1 MSANLASLLFGAYR
15 RDALALLLLHP
26 ELSLHVREIGRV
38 TGKAPG
44 TLLRELNQLA
54 DAGVLSRKPVGNQV
68 QFQANSACPI
78 YEDLRNILKKTTGI
92 VDVLRDALEPLADR
106 VHAAFIYG
114 SIARGDERAGSDLDL
129 MILGDASFAQTVQAL
144 AGAREILRREINPN
158 LYPMREFKKKVAAGD
173 PFLKRV
179 LADKK
184 LFVIGDSN
192 DLGQSASHRQAESA
206 RRR

>member
-1 MSANLASLLFGAYR
+1 M
-15 RDALALLLLHP
+15 
-26 ELSLHVREIGRV
+26 
-38 TGKAPG
+38 
-44 TLLRELNQLA
+44 NQLA

-78 YEDLRNILKKTTGI
+78 YEDLRNMLKKTMGI

-114 SIARGDERAGSDLDL
+114 SIARGDERAGSDLDV
-129 MILGDASFAQTVQAL
+129 MILGEASFPEVVHAL

-158 LYPMREFKKKVAAGD
+158 LYPTREFRKKAAAGD

-192 DLGQSASHRQAESA
+192 DLAQSASHRQAQSA